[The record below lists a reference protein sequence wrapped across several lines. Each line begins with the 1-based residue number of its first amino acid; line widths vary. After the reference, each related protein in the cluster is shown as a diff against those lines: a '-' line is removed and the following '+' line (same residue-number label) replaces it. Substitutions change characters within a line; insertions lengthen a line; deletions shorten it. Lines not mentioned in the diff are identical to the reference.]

1 MAMTK
6 QEVFDKVVTHLVR
19 QGRRSIDGIGC
30 AYRGRDSTMCAVGC
44 LIKDEF
50 YNGHLEGLIVNN
62 MSVQIALV
70 KSGVISSLQTSED
83 YDIISMLLAL
93 QCIHDNPRYFDGNG
107 FALDSI
113 NTVCTTYDVKIP
125 TALLTQQGA

>member
-19 QGRRSIDGIGC
+19 QGRQSVDGIGC
-30 AYRGRDSTMCAVGC
+30 AYRGEDSTMCAVGC
-44 LIKDEF
+44 LIEDKF
-50 YNGHLEGLIVNN
+50 YNGRLEGLLVNN

-70 KSGVISSLQTSED
+70 KSGVISQSQTDEDSE
-83 YDIISMLLAL
+83 IVSMLIAL
-93 QCIHDNPRYFDGNG
+93 QCIHDNSRSFDRNG
-107 FALDSI
+107 FVLDSV

-125 TALLTQQGA
+125 TALLTSQGA

>member
-19 QGRRSIDGIGC
+19 QGRQSIDGTDC
-30 AYRGRDSTMCAVGC
+30 AYRGSDDTMCAVGC

-50 YNGHLEGLIVNN
+50 YNGRLEGLIANN

-70 KSGVISSLQTSED
+70 KSGVISQSQTDEDSE
-83 YDIISMLLAL
+83 IISMLVAL

-107 FALDSI
+107 FVLDSV
-113 NTVCTTYDVKIP
+113 NTVRTTYDVKIP
-125 TALLTQQGA
+125 TALYDIKQ